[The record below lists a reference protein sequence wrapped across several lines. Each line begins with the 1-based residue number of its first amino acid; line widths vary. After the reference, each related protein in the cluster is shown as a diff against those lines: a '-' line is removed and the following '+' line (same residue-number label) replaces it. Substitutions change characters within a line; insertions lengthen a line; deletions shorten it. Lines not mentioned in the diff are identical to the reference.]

1 MPIKTLTTTI
11 TIKRVLYSLLAL
23 ILLLLIW
30 AGFALFYDES
40 PDVGRDAFY
49 SISANQTPDNQNL
62 AIAISG
68 INAPEGKDSIKHGRF
83 LIDASKNDLTR
94 EAATFFANGPIKLEF
109 IGKRDEL
116 ECWLDGKLEKTAS
129 NCASVERLK
138 VLILTNKTL
147 LSRYQQLYTMS
158 HWQGN
163 TFGGGQTII
172 NLNVLL
178 AAEIKLDVD
187 EGRQE
192 LAYQKWHDN
201 FQFVSRALAT
211 QSTMIE
217 RAIFL
222 VADGFCLSSLEYLL
236 TNSPETSTKHYAEL
250 QALLKPNVLNRY
262 NLKGM
267 LRADYVLIDNEF
279 MTKQQHIYYVH
290 PNFIRNRIY
299 RMQIKFLEGAHKPP
313 NTFSSSNEQFIKKY
327 KETQSIFDINWLDP
341 FNSFLANKI
350 TGGLPRG
357 LELIKSMH
365 HHNGTINAL
374 NLITQIRVKNIDS
387 ADVQNYINLTGAE
400 FNNPYTGK
408 PMQWDAEK
416 KAIIFTNPLRQE
428 SIEFA
433 L

>member
-1 MPIKTLTTTI
+1 MPIKTLTTKI
-11 TIKRVLYSLLAL
+11 TLKRVLYSLVAL
-23 ILLLLIW
+23 IILLLIW

-49 SISANQTPDNQNL
+49 AISANQTPDNQNL

-94 EAATFFANGPIKLEF
+94 DAARFLANGAAKLNF
-109 IGKRDEL
+109 VGKRDEF
-116 ECWLDGKLEKTAS
+116 ECWLDDKLEKTAS
-129 NCASVERLK
+129 NCASVKRLK
-138 VLILTNKTL
+138 ALILANKTL
-147 LSRYQQLYTMS
+147 LARYQQLYTMP
-158 HWQGN
+158 HWQGS

-192 LAYQKWHDN
+192 LAYQKWRSN

-222 VADGFCLSSLEYLL
+222 VADDLCLGSLEYLL
-236 TNSPETSTKHYAEL
+236 TSSSQTSTKHYDEL
-250 QALLKPNVLNRY
+250 QTLLKPNSLNRY

-267 LRADYVLIDNEF
+267 LRADYALINNEF
-279 MTKQQHIYYVH
+279 MTKQQHIDYVH

-299 RMQIKFLEGAHKPP
+299 RMQMEFLESAHKPP
-313 NTFSSSNEQFIKKY
+313 NTFSSTNEQFIKKY
-327 KETQSIFDINWLDP
+327 KETQSVFDINWLDP

-350 TGGLPRG
+350 MGGLPRG
-357 LELIKSMH
+357 FELIKSMH

-374 NLITQIRVKNIDS
+374 NLITQIRLKNIDS
-387 ADVQNYINLTGAE
+387 ADVQNYINLAGTE

-408 PMQWDAEK
+408 PMQWNAEK
-416 KAIIFTNPLRQE
+416 KAIIFTNPLSRE
-428 SIEFA
+428 NIEFA